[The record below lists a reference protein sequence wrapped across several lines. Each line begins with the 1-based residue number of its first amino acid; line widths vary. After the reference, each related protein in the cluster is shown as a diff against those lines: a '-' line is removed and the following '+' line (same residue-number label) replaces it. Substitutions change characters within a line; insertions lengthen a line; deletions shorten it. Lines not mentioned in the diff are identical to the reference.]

1 MNRIFSSIAL
11 VSIVLL
17 LCFTSNAQPQGFTI
31 IKNIDALKQNLVRNN
46 NATQSI
52 SADFRQVKNMKMLND
67 KVSSSGKFYYKKN
80 NRIRIE
86 YTSPFQ
92 YILIMNAG
100 SIIIKDGSKTSKMN
114 TRSSKSLQSANKI
127 MMDCMTG
134 SVFNNKD
141 FKVAAYEN
149 RSQYLLQ
156 MTPLA
161 SSMKSLFSHIDI
173 YLEKSDYSVS
183 KLLLNETGGDF
194 TDMNF
199 INKKKNVSLN
209 DALFSGK

>member
-199 INKKKNVSLN
+199 INRKKNVSLN